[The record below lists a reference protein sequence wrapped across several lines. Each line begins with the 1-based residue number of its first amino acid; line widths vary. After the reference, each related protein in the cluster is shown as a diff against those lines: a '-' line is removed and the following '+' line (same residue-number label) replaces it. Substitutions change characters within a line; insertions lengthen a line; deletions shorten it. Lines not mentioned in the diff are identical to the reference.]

1 MIFTISSL
9 IVLAGCMRS
18 PWLAE
23 ADSEGGCLAEA
34 DGEGG
39 WADDA
44 GSESGA
50 ARSSA
55 PMMIRMPV

>member
-9 IVLAGCMRS
+9 IVLAGCGVIGCVSSWRVVG
-18 PWLAE
+18 E
-23 ADSEGGCLAEA
+23 DEGCGLAEA
-34 DGEGG
+34 DGEG
-39 WADDA
+39 